1 MLSAKDLASQVRT
14 INAEFQLA
22 AERIFKLT
30 KFSRKDMGEVMLSY
44 LEELGEL
51 CQEIKI
57 YTGVAGTQHKQ
68 PGPDGIYGECAD
80 VWICA
85 VSYCYALYEKPMD
98 VCISILGMSCEDFL
112 EELRKPNIP
121 MHRLSS
127 EPTFS
132 MNIPRADDMQGL
144 SMSLALHVDPD
155 PIYFLNKINAK
166 LDKWEKNVKYTDHFI
181 VP

>member
-1 MLSAKDLASQVRT
+1 MLNAKDFSSQVRT
-14 INAEFQLA
+14 IHAEFQLA
-22 AERIFKLT
+22 AERVFKLT

-68 PGPDGIYGECAD
+68 AGPDGIYGECAD

-85 VSYCYALYEKPMD
+85 VSYCYALYEQPMQ
-98 VCISILGMSCEDFL
+98 VGMSILGMSCDDFL
-112 EELRKPNIP
+112 DELKKPNTP
-121 MHRLSS
+121 MHRSS
-127 EPTFS
+127 IEPFS

-155 PIYFLNKINAK
+155 PYCFLNKINAK
-166 LDKWEKNVKYTDHFI
+166 LDKWEKNVKY
-181 VP
+181 VE